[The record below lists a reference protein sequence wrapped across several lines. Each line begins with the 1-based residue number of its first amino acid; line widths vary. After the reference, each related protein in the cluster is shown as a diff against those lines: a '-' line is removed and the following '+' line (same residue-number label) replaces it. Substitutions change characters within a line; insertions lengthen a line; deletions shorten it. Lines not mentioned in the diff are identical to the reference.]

1 LRKGTRIATDNQQ
14 TKAALFFT
22 SLVPIVA
29 LQVVGVRA
37 AIGWFLACLL
47 LLIGLALKWFTGI
60 VTPIELDPA
69 TMGTSPIRAAI
80 IFLISVSVTLAASDI
95 ARNAAQRREKLAED
109 VQKRHDQTL
118 AEEQRAIFM
127 ATTSSTQHILN
138 NLLNQMKYFK
148 AETDAAK
155 FFDDET
161 NSLYEGSMTEGLE
174 LVERLSAVNVLTEEN
189 IKASVYPKSEK
200 GISYLTRPS
209 I

>member
-1 LRKGTRIATDNQQ
+1 
-14 TKAALFFT
+14 
-22 SLVPIVA
+22 
-29 LQVVGVRA
+29 
-37 AIGWFLACLL
+37 
-47 LLIGLALKWFTGI
+47 
-60 VTPIELDPA
+60 
-69 TMGTSPIRAAI
+69 
-80 IFLISVSVTLAASDI
+80 
-95 ARNAAQRREKLAED
+95 
-109 VQKRHDQTL
+109 
-118 AEEQRAIFM
+118 
-127 ATTSSTQHILN
+127 
-138 NLLNQMKYFK
+138 MKYFK

>member
-1 LRKGTRIATDNQQ
+1 MRKGTRIATDNQQ

-95 ARNAAQRREKLAED
+95 ARKANQRREKLAED

-161 NSLYEGSMTEGLE
+161 NSLYEGSMTEDLE
-174 LVERLSAVNVLTEEN
+174 LVEKLSAVNVLTEEN

>member
-1 LRKGTRIATDNQQ
+1 MRKGTRIATDNQQ

-95 ARNAAQRREKLAED
+95 ARKANQRREKLAED

-118 AEEQRAIFM
+118 AEGKRAIFM

-161 NSLYEGSMTEGLE
+161 NSLYEGSMTEDLE
-174 LVERLSAVNVLTEEN
+174 LVEKLSAVNVLTEEN

>member
-1 LRKGTRIATDNQQ
+1 M
-14 TKAALFFT
+14 
-22 SLVPIVA
+22 A

-95 ARNAAQRREKLAED
+95 ARKANQRREKLAED

-161 NSLYEGSMTEGLE
+161 NSLYEGSMTEDLE
-174 LVERLSAVNVLTEEN
+174 LVEKLSAVNVLTEEN

>member
-95 ARNAAQRREKLAED
+95 ARKANQRREKLAED

-118 AEEQRAIFM
+118 AEEERAIFM

>member
-1 LRKGTRIATDNQQ
+1 MRKGTRIATDNQQ

-95 ARNAAQRREKLAED
+95 ARKANQRREKLAED

-118 AEEQRAIFM
+118 AEEERAIFM

-155 FFDDET
+155 FFDDKT
-161 NSLYEGSMTEGLE
+161 NSLYEGSMTEDLE
-174 LVERLSAVNVLTEEN
+174 LVEKLSAVNVLTEEN

>member
-80 IFLISVSVTLAASDI
+80 IFLISVSVALAASDI
-95 ARNAAQRREKLAED
+95 ARKANQRREKLAED

-161 NSLYEGSMTEGLE
+161 NSLYEGSMTEDLE
-174 LVERLSAVNVLTEEN
+174 LVEKLSAVNVLTEEN

>member
-1 LRKGTRIATDNQQ
+1 MRKGTRIATDNQQ

-95 ARNAAQRREKLAED
+95 ARKANQRREKLAED

-118 AEEQRAIFM
+118 AEEERAIFM

-161 NSLYEGSMTEGLE
+161 NSLYEGSMTEDLE
-174 LVERLSAVNVLTEEN
+174 LVEKLSAVNVLTEEN